1 MRFGGAPPFGIK
13 NGLLPIL
20 AVAFLMSQSGSL
32 AFYRD
37 RIFQARLS
45 DLDIDYLIRDPNEI
59 QVRWMDLS
67 ENSRVL
73 LSSMAKIVR
82 ELDSSNTLINLQPID
97 VAKGLVAIYDRLP
110 QWVGRTQ
117 RLSNTAK
124 RLRQLFKQAND
135 PNRLV
140 FDDIPSV
147 LGMDGFDKNKKAI
160 QSIAEQVRVGLN
172 ELEQSYPA
180 MLHRLRDI
188 LLAELQ
194 VPNTSDATLAE
205 LRERANNIRE
215 LGGDH
220 RLEAFIVRIAQFQ
233 GTNADI
239 EGLAGLAVTKPP
251 QNWVDTDIDRAEVS
265 LAELAQR
272 FLHVEAF
279 AHVKGRRD
287 KRHSMAVIVGMDGRP
302 TPVHDEFQIADQDH
316 GEVDALIERVNQSLR
331 ESGEERRDIILAA
344 LAELSARY
352 LSSREEQKRKTRPAN
367 KRLAS

>member
-1 MRFGGAPPFGIK
+1 
-13 NGLLPIL
+13 
-20 AVAFLMSQSGSL
+20 MSQSGSL

-67 ENSRVL
+67 ANSRRL
-73 LSSMAKIVR
+73 LSSMADIVR
-82 ELDSSNTLINLQPID
+82 DLDSNNTLINLQPID

-110 QWVGRTQ
+110 LWVGRTQ

-135 PNRLV
+135 PNKLV
-140 FDDIPSV
+140 FDDIPNV
-147 LGMDGFDKNKKAI
+147 LGTDSEDQNTAATERIAKQVCDGLI
-160 QSIAEQVRVGLN
+160 
-172 ELEQSYPA
+172 ELQQAYPA
-180 MLHRLRDI
+180 MLHRLREI
-188 LLAELQ
+188 LLAELE
-194 VPNTSDATLAE
+194 VPNTSEATLAE
-205 LRERANNIRE
+205 LRERAKNIRE

-233 GTNADI
+233 GTDMDV
-239 EGLAGLAVTKPP
+239 EGLAGLAVNKPP
-251 QNWVDTDIDRAEVS
+251 QTWVDTDIDRAEVG

-272 FLHVEAF
+272 FLRVETF
-279 AHVKGRRD
+279 ARVKGRRD

-302 TPVHDEFQIADQDH
+302 TPVHDEFQIADHDH
-316 GEVDALIERVNQSLR
+316 SEVDALIERVDQSLR
-331 ESGEERRDIILAA
+331 DSGVERRNIILAA

-352 LSSREEQKRKTRPAN
+352 LDSREDQEKQTSHHETRA
-367 KRLAS
+367 AS